1 MAKVI
6 KQMRAQIAY
15 ARESVTN
22 QALMIGMWEVLDR
35 YDRADAL
42 LDEIAAV
49 QVEDVRRVA
58 QTYLTER
65 RRTVG
70 YFLPLSYE

>member
-1 MAKVI
+1 
-6 KQMRAQIAY
+6 
-15 ARESVTN
+15 
-22 QALMIGMWEVLDR
+22 MIGMWEVLDR

-70 YFLPLSYE
+70 HFLPLGI